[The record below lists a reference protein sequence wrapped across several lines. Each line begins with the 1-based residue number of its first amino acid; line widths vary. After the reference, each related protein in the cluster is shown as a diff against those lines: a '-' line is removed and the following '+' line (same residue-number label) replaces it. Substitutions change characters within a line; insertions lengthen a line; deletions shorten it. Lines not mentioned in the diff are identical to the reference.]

1 MITIDSFLIEIKVD
15 RILISC
21 SSSLS
26 LDELLAEMQEMNVG
40 LIHNVE
46 IVKQRNNII
55 IKSINRNWHLLKILL
70 DDIENCII

>member
-1 MITIDSFLIEIKVD
+1 MIIIDSFLIEIKVD

-46 IVKQRNNII
+46 IVKQRGNIVV
-55 IKSINRNWHLLKILL
+55 KSINRNWHILKMLI
-70 DDIENCII
+70 DDIESCII